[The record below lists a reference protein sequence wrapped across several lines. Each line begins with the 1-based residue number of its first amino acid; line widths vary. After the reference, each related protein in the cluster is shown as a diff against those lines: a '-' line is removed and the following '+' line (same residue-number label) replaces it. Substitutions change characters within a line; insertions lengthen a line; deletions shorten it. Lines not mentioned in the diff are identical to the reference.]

1 MEKDGG
7 KSGGWEHCHHQTNL
21 SGPDRSEKKKEVGGT
36 DLLGRLIYLG
46 SSQICNLCGREDAV
60 SHGSLRFACEP
71 GQQAETAGLISVLL
85 TC

>member
-1 MEKDGG
+1 MVAGNIVTTRPIYLAPISLRK
-7 KSGGWEHCHHQTNL
+7 
-21 SGPDRSEKKKEVGGT
+21 KKKEVAGT

-46 SSQICNLCGREDAV
+46 CSQICNLCSCEDAV